1 MIMNDIFL
9 LENLSVN
16 CILLE
21 KEREREKK
29 KERKNNLTKKR
40 AKKQQS
46 GCRKY
51 NPASYFCFKK
61 TFFRGTN
68 LFAEEGFCVYR

>member
-1 MIMNDIFL
+1 MLHIIQNTTIVNDIFL

-21 KEREREKK
+21 RET
-29 KERKNNLTKKR
+29 NLTKKR
-40 AKKQQS
+40 AKKQQT

-51 NPASYFCFKK
+51 NSASYFCFKK

-68 LFAEEGFCVYR
+68 LFPEEGFCVYR

>member
-1 MIMNDIFL
+1 MLHIIQNTTIMNDIFL

-21 KEREREKK
+21 R
-29 KERKNNLTKKR
+29 ERKNNLTKKR

>member
-1 MIMNDIFL
+1 MIVDDIFL

-21 KEREREKK
+21 RD
-29 KERKNNLTKKR
+29 NLNKKR
-40 AKKQQS
+40 AKKQQT

-51 NPASYFCFKK
+51 NPASYFSFKK

-68 LFAEEGFCVYR
+68 LFPEEGFCVYW